1 MNIGSG
7 VRISNLEIAKT
18 VFKIMK
24 SQNLTNLEDNN
35 FVKMVKDR
43 PGHDKR
49 YALNINLFKK
59 NINYKIKKD
68 LYLGLTETVNWYIEN
83 NKWVKNVNKSYN
95 FKRLG
100 LID

>member
-24 SQNLTNLEDNN
+24 SQNLTKLKNNN
-35 FVKMVKDR
+35 FIKMVKDR

-49 YALNINLFKK
+49 YALNTNFFKK
-59 NINYKIKKD
+59 NINYKIKKN

-83 NKWVKNVNKSYN
+83 NKWVRNVNKSYN

>member
-24 SQNLTNLEDNN
+24 SQNLTKLKDNN

-49 YALNINLFKK
+49 YALNTNFLKK
-59 NINYKIKKD
+59 ILIIKLKK
-68 LYLGLTETVNWYIEN
+68 TYI
-83 NKWVKNVNKSYN
+83 
-95 FKRLG
+95 
-100 LID
+100 